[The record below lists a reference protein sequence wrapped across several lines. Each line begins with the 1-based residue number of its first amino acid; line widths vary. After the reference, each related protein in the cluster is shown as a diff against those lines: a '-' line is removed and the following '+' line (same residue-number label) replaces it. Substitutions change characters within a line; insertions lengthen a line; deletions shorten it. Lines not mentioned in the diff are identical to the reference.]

1 MTGAGTFDH
10 EEAVMDT
17 SDLALRLDAM
27 DEEMARLTMQVEDL
41 REQLRAL
48 AGLVSSRLGAEGD

>member
-1 MTGAGTFDH
+1 
-10 EEAVMDT
+10 MDT
-17 SDLALRLDAM
+17 SDLALRIDAM

-48 AGLVSSRLGAEGD
+48 AALVGSRLDDAAG

>member
-1 MTGAGTFDH
+1 
-10 EEAVMDT
+10 MDT

-48 AGLVSSRLGAEGD
+48 ASLVSARLDVDRV

>member
-1 MTGAGTFDH
+1 
-10 EEAVMDT
+10 MDT

-48 AGLVSSRLGAEGD
+48 AALVSSRLDGDGG

>member
-1 MTGAGTFDH
+1 
-10 EEAVMDT
+10 MDT

-48 AGLVSSRLGAEGD
+48 ATLVSSRLDGDGG

>member
-1 MTGAGTFDH
+1 MTGAGKFDH

-48 AGLVSSRLGAEGD
+48 AALVSSRLGADGG